1 MTTTNVESVIE
12 TDTEEIMNKLLTETI
27 NKKLK
32 KLKKEQLNALAD
44 VLHIENSK
52 INTNGKNARKT
63 KTELLND
70 VECMIK
76 SLSNKEIIEKIK
88 NSKIGIE
95 IEVKHLLD
103 NNIDLDDLIGLDI
116 CQTLQKFFEEYPI
129 IQQLFNNTCDLINV
143 NDTIKSN
150 NCNPNE
156 VQGLYILTI
165 AKNNVDY
172 IVKLGSFA
180 ESQGMYKRICS
191 FGGGNYETGSLTN
204 KWFQKFIKK
213 ALEQGYTSKFTYY
226 NRNQE
231 KILINNLDQETIEMT
246 PYVMRPLETEL
257 FKKYNYS
264 NYNIPPIFG
273 SNCL

>member
-1 MTTTNVESVIE
+1 MTSTKVEFIIE
-12 TDTEEIMNKLLTETI
+12 EEMLKKILTETFR
-27 NKKLK
+27 KKLK
-32 KLKKEQLNALAD
+32 KLKRKQLNSLAD
-44 VLHIENSK
+44 ILHIENLK
-52 INTNGKNARKT
+52 IKTNGKNTKKT
-63 KTELLND
+63 KLELLND
-70 VECMIK
+70 IECVIK
-76 SLSNKEIIEKIK
+76 SLSNEEILEQIK

-95 IEVKHLLD
+95 IEVKILLD
-103 NNIDLDDLIGLDI
+103 NNINIDDLISLNI
-116 CQTLQKFFEEYPI
+116 CLTLQKFFEENPV
-129 IQQLFNNTCDLINV
+129 IQPLFNNTCDLINV
-143 NDTIKSN
+143 NNTIKSN
-150 NCNPNE
+150 NCIPIE

-165 AKNNVDY
+165 TKNNIDY

-204 KWFQKFIKK
+204 KWFQRFIKK

-226 NRNQE
+226 NKFQE
-231 KILINNLDQETIEMT
+231 KIIINNLDGETIEMT

-257 FKKYNYS
+257 FKKYNYT